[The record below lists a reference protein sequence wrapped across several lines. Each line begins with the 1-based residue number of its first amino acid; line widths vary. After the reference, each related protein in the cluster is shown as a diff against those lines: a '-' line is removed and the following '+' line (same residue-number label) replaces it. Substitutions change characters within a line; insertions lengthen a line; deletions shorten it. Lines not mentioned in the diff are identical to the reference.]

1 MTATITETL
10 DIEACQA
17 IRRAVFIVEQ
27 GISEAD
33 DLDGLDG
40 SAIHLL
46 ATVGSEPVGTARLLL
61 KEDVGKIGRVSVL
74 PEFRGQG
81 IGKALILKSLD
92 VFAKLPGISSAY
104 LSAQDTAIAF
114 YEPLGFVATGD
125 VYIDAGVPHRDM
137 VRPL

>member
-1 MTATITETL
+1 MTVTITETL
-10 DIEACQA
+10 DIAACQA

-33 DLDGLDG
+33 DLDGLDAT
-40 SAIHLL
+40 AIHLL
-46 ATVGSEPVGTARLLL
+46 AAAGSEPVGTARLLL

-74 PEFRGQG
+74 PEFRGKG

-92 VFAKLPGISSAY
+92 VFAGLPDISSAY
-104 LSAQDTAIAF
+104 LSAQDTAISF
-114 YEPLGFVATGD
+114 YEPFGFVATGD
-125 VYIDAGVPHRDM
+125 VYMDAGVPHRDM